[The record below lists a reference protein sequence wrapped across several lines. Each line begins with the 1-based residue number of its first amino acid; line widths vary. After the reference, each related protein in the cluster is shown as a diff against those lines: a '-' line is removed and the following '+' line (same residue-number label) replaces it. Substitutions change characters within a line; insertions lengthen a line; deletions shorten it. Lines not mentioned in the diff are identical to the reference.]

1 MYVSKHVAH
10 TYSVVCK
17 YVCIYV
23 CMYHCF
29 KMKRYEFFYN
39 VFVREAWASIVGW
52 TEGHV
57 PPTFWNWGTEY
68 ALSHLLFGT
77 GGQNMLC
84 PPYFLKRICV
94 SFLGLYRYWF
104 LPIPILPIFVWPI
117 RVLIF
122 PITDIFWVDNID
134 RKL

>member
-68 ALSHLLFGT
+68 ALS
-77 GGQNMLC
+77 
-84 PPYFLKRICV
+84 PYFLKRICV
-94 SFLGLYRYWF
+94 SSCPCVYYNSCYYCYLAETINQSRAKNSLLR
-104 LPIPILPIFVWPI
+104 
-117 RVLIF
+117 LIMSLC
-122 PITDIFWVDNID
+122 P
-134 RKL
+134 